1 MNSIDP
7 MRAGTRPIRGVVAAP
22 VDPSSLVDAAHADRA
37 LALDDA
43 RAGTSLIVRPEGG
56 WSSRHVERALKQSA
70 GSVVQDAGEERKRI
84 MEELRKK
91 LRAAVASGHVPVD
104 VILEMAGMGMLGE
117 VGDIVRQ
124 GLSEHPEMAA
134 SVARELDGAAAVLGA
149 MGIPMPVAV
158 PAAKQA
164 RTQ

>member
-1 MNSIDP
+1 MTSIYP
-7 MRAGTRPIRGVVAAP
+7 MRAGIRPVRGVVVAP
-22 VDPSSLVDAAHADRA
+22 VDQSSLVDAAHADRA

-43 RAGTSLIVRPEGG
+43 RDGASLSIRPEGG
-56 WSSRHVERALKQSA
+56 WSSRHVERALKQAA
-70 GSVVQDAGEERKRI
+70 GSVVQDAGEERKRL

-124 GLSEHPEMAA
+124 GLSEHPAMAA

-149 MGIPMPVAV
+149 MGIALPVAV
-158 PAAKQA
+158 PLAKQP
-164 RTQ
+164 RT